1 MQTIFFMI
9 VITLISVWALWDCH
23 SINSNLPSTINA
35 ALSFSN
41 CSHLSWPLISTLLLT
56 SNGLMLLLKD
66 HLHSYPITLITLA
79 LLVLCLQDLVTH
91 YVNIIF
97 AWGLLGL
104 LFYQQLLYL
113 TLYRINTFVC
123 LSLIL
128 LICISFEILG
138 SGDLP
143 IILMLHLGLPS
154 LTFSY
159 LLILAASLTAAW
171 LLISRRRAV
180 PFVPS
185 LSTAFWSLLV
195 LDFI

>member
-9 VITLISVWALWDCH
+9 VITLISAWALWDCYPI
-23 SINSNLPSTINA
+23 SPNLVSAPTTTRLLSNSTL
-35 ALSFSN
+35 
-41 CSHLSWPLISTLLLT
+41 LSWPLVTTLLLI
-56 SNGLMLLLKD
+56 SNGLMLLLKT
-66 HLHSYPITLITLA
+66 HLHSYPITLITLT
-79 LLVLCLQDLVTH
+79 LLVLCLQDLVTS

-104 LFYQQLLYL
+104 LIYHQLPNLTIYQLN
-113 TLYRINTFVC
+113 TLGC

-128 LICISFEILG
+128 LICINFEILG

-143 IILMLHLGLPS
+143 IILMLHLGLPA

-159 LLILAASLTAAW
+159 LLILAASLTAGW
-171 LLISRRRAV
+171 LLIARRRAV